1 MISLNFVK
9 SSVKLRL
16 TSYYILT
23 VSKDYINTKGIKMK
37 TLKVLTIVAITGL
50 VGATAVHAGPNCK
63 KDDKQCQKRIENR
76 SAMKE
81 IFQQLDLTAEQ
92 QSALRENRQGMRAQM
107 KEIRSKRQGKRGMA
121 HMGAY
126 VSAEGFDKQ
135 AFMDDAMKKAQS
147 RIEKRAE
154 GFEKT
159 INILTPEQREKF
171 ATLLKEKQK

>member
-1 MISLNFVK
+1 
-9 SSVKLRL
+9 
-16 TSYYILT
+16 
-23 VSKDYINTKGIKMK
+23 MK

-50 VGATAVHAGPNCK
+50 AGATAVYAGPNCNK
-63 KDDKQCQKRIENR
+63 GDKQCQKRVENR
-76 SAMKE
+76 AAMND
-81 IFQQLDLTAEQ
+81 IFKQLDLTAEQ
-92 QSALRENRQGMRAQM
+92 QSAMQENRNAMRAQM
-107 KEIRSKRQGKRGMA
+107 QAMRSQRQGKRGMA

-135 AFMDDAMKKAQS
+135 AFMDDAMKKAQD

-159 INILTPEQREKF
+159 ISILTPEQREKF

>member
-1 MISLNFVK
+1 
-9 SSVKLRL
+9 
-16 TSYYILT
+16 
-23 VSKDYINTKGIKMK
+23 MK
-37 TLKVLTIVAITGL
+37 TLKVLTIVALTGL

-63 KDDKQCQKRIENR
+63 KDYTQCQKRMENR

-81 IFQQLDLTAEQ
+81 IFEKLDLTDEQ
-92 QSALRENRQGMRAQM
+92 QNALKQNRKAKRAQMQEMRAQ
-107 KEIRSKRQGKRGMA
+107 RQGKRGMA

-135 AFMDDAMKKAQS
+135 AFIDDAMKKAQT

-159 INILTPEQREKF
+159 ISILTPEQRETF

>member
-1 MISLNFVK
+1 
-9 SSVKLRL
+9 
-16 TSYYILT
+16 
-23 VSKDYINTKGIKMK
+23 MK

-50 VGATAVHAGPNCK
+50 VGATAVYAGPNCK
-63 KDDKQCQKRIENR
+63 KSDVQCQKRMENR
-76 SAMKE
+76 TAMKE
-81 IFQQLDLTAEQ
+81 IFQKLDLTPEQ
-92 QSALRENRQGMRAQM
+92 QNAMQENRKAMRAQM
-107 KEIRSKRQGKRGMA
+107 KEIRLQRQGKRGMA

-126 VSAEGFDKQ
+126 VSVEGFDKQ

-159 INILTPEQREKF
+159 ISILTPEQREKF